1 MQFHSDVPLE
11 RLIRTLDSLR
21 FQTVRTGGHI
31 AMLRIKSDGTPTPI
45 TIPNQARI
53 KASAL
58 GVLCAHTGVPA
69 NVFLEMYRLS
79 E

>member
-1 MQFHSDVPLE
+1 MQFPSDVSLE
-11 RLIRTLDSLR
+11 RLIRTLGSLR
-21 FQTVRTGGHI
+21 FQTVRTGRHI
-31 AMLRIKSDGTPTPI
+31 ALLRIRTDGTPTPI
-45 TIPNQARI
+45 TIPYQDRI

-58 GVLCAHTGVPA
+58 RVLCANTGVPA

>member
-1 MQFHSDVPLE
+1 MHFPTDVPRE

-21 FQTVRTGGHI
+21 FRTVRTGRHI
-31 AMLRIKSDGTPTPI
+31 ALLRIKTDGTTTPI
-45 TIPNQARI
+45 TIPNQDRI

-58 GVLCAHTGVPA
+58 GVLCANTGIPS
-69 NVFLEMYRLS
+69 NVFVEMFRLS

>member
-1 MQFHSDVPLE
+1 MQFPPEVPLE

-21 FQTVRTGGHI
+21 FQTVRTGRHI
-31 AMLRIKSDGTPTPI
+31 ALLRIKTDGTPTPI
-45 TIPNQARI
+45 TIPNQDRI

-58 GVLCAHTGVPA
+58 RVLCANTGVPV